1 MPRVTKAMK
10 SRRAVNQEAY
20 RKRLAEKQ
28 EPEIREV
35 DIACAI
41 ALASIADQVKAQ
53 SSEGTQR
60 FMNRVLTRV
69 AAVLIDQ
76 GYEEAK
82 AAEVLARRLS
92 FLSKEIKRPDAD
104 PVTRKMWSPPLPS
117 NSVFRPSENTPK
129 VHADDNPF

>member
-1 MPRVTKAMK
+1 MK

-20 RKRLAEKQ
+20 RKRLAEKK

-35 DIACAI
+35 DIACAV
-41 ALASIADQVKAQ
+41 ALAAISDLVKAQ

-69 AAVLIDQ
+69 TSVLVDQ
-76 GYEEAK
+76 GYEEEK

-92 FLSKEIKRPDAD
+92 FLSKEIKGPDAD

-117 NSVFRPSENTPK
+117 NSVFRPPENIPK
-129 VHADDNPF
+129 VHANYDPF